1 MNSRRDFLQKV
12 SLGIGVT
19 ALSGLPAA
27 GILAAKPVLDK
38 VLMADKP
45 LRVAIMGLGGYA
57 NIVAKG
63 MQECKLAKITGIIS
77 GTPSKVDIWKQ
88 KYGIPDKNVYNYENI
103 SQLKNN
109 PDIDLV
115 YVITPNSLHHKHVL
129 QIAAAGKH
137 VICEKP
143 VADNAKQA
151 KEMIDACAKAGVK
164 FYIGYRLH
172 FEPHTRELIR
182 MREAGEFGKVMHVNN
197 YAGFKIGDPTQWRL
211 KKSLAGGGAMM
222 DVGVY
227 SLNGARYCT
236 GEEPVWVT
244 AQESKTDPVKFKEVD
259 ETITFQLGFPSGI
272 IANCGCT
279 YNFNHVESLKL
290 MGEKGWAE
298 LNPSFGYGPIRGTTH
313 LGALDQPDVNHQ
325 AYQMDGI
332 AECILNNKPDPNVT
346 GQEGLK
352 DMVVVDAVYESIRKG
367 GAKIFINK

>member
-1 MNSRRDFLQKV
+1 MDSRRDFLQKL
-12 SLGIGVT
+12 SLGMSIT
-19 ALSGLPAA
+19 ALSGLPAVA
-27 GILAAKPVLDK
+27 HDINPGTR
-38 VLMADKP
+38 ADKQ
-45 LRVAIMGLGGYA
+45 LRVALMGLGGYA

-63 MQECKLAKITGIIS
+63 MKDCKIAKLTGIIT
-77 GTPSKVDIWKQ
+77 GTPSKVAVWKE
-88 KYGIPDKNVYNYENI
+88 KYGIEDKNVYNYENMHEI
-103 SQLKNN
+103 KNN

-129 QIAAAGKH
+129 QVAAAGKH

-151 KEMIDACAKAGVK
+151 REMIAACEKAGVK

-172 FEPHTRELIR
+172 FEPHTKELIR

-197 YAGFKIGDPTQWRL
+197 YAGFKIGDPKQWRL
-211 KKSLAGGGAMM
+211 KKALAGGGAMM

-236 GEEPVWVT
+236 GEEPIWVT
-244 AQESKTDPVKFKEVD
+244 AQESKTDPVKFAEVD

-279 YNFNHVESLKL
+279 YNFNRVEGLKL

-298 LNPSFGYGPIRGTTH
+298 MSPAFGYGPIRGNTH
-313 LGALDQPDVNHQ
+313 LGPINQPDVTHQ

-332 AECILNNKPDPNVT
+332 AECILNNKPDPNVS
-346 GQEGLK
+346 GHEGLK
-352 DMVVVDAVYESIRKG
+352 DMIVVDAIYESIRKDG
-367 GAKIFINK
+367 KKIFINKS

>member
-1 MNSRRDFLQKV
+1 MNSRREFLQKV

-19 ALSGLPAA
+19 TLSGLSASMANPFLSQVSQP
-27 GILAAKPVLDK
+27 G
-38 VLMADKP
+38 ADKQ

-63 MQECKLAKITGIIS
+63 MQECKIAKITGVIS
-77 GTPSKVDIWKQ
+77 GTPSKIEIWKQ
-88 KYGIPDKNVYNYENI
+88 KYGIPDKNVYNYETV
-103 SQLKNN
+103 SQLKDN

-151 KEMIDACAKAGVK
+151 REMIAACEKAGVK

-172 FEPHTRELIR
+172 FEPHTKELIR

-211 KKSLAGGGAMM
+211 KKALAGGGAMM

-279 YNFNHVESLKL
+279 YNFNHVEGLKL

-298 LNPSFGYGPIRGTTH
+298 LNPAFGYGPIRGTTH
-313 LGALDQPDVNHQ
+313 LGPLTQPDVNHQ

-332 AECILNNKPDPNVT
+332 ADCILNNKPDPNVT
-346 GQEGLK
+346 GREGLK
-352 DMVVVDAVYESIRKG
+352 DMVVVDAIYESIRKG

>member
-1 MNSRRDFLQKV
+1 MNSRRDFIQKI
-12 SLGIGVT
+12 SLGLGVT
-19 ALSGLPAA
+19 ALSDFTTVASDLTAPF
-27 GILAAKPVLDK
+27 
-38 VLMADKP
+38 ADKP

-63 MQECKLAKITGIIS
+63 MQECKMAKITGVIS
-77 GTPSKVDIWKQ
+77 GTPSKIETWKQ
-88 KYGIPDKNVYNYENI
+88 KYGISDKNTYSYETV

-137 VICEKP
+137 IICEKP

-151 KEMIDACAKAGVK
+151 REMIAACEKAGVR

-172 FEPHTRELIR
+172 FEPHTREVIR
-182 MREAGEFGKVMHVNN
+182 MREAGEFGKIMHVNN
-197 YAGFKIGDPTQWRL
+197 FAGFKIGDPTQWRL
-211 KKSLAGGGAMM
+211 KKSLAGGGALM

-227 SLNGARYCT
+227 SLNAARYCT
-236 GEEPVWVT
+236 GEEPIWVT

-279 YNFNHVESLKL
+279 YNFNHGERLHL

-298 LNPSFGYGPIRGTTH
+298 MNPAFGYGPIRGNTH
-313 LGALDQPDVNHQ
+313 LGPINQPDVNHQ
-325 AYQMDGI
+325 ANQMDGI
-332 AECILNNKPDPNVT
+332 ADCILNNKPDPNVT
-346 GQEGLK
+346 GHEGLK
-352 DMVVVDAVYESIRKG
+352 DMIVLDAVYESIRKG
-367 GAKIFINK
+367 GAKILINK

>member
-12 SLGIGVT
+12 SLGLGVT

-27 GILAAKPVLDK
+27 ASDFAKIP
-38 VLMADKP
+38 MADKP
-45 LRVAIMGLGGYA
+45 LRVAMMGLGGYA

-63 MQECKLAKITGIIS
+63 MQECKLAKITGVIS
-77 GTPSKVDIWKQ
+77 GTPSKVDTWKQ
-88 KYGIPDKNVYNYENI
+88 KYGIPDGNVYNYDTVN
-103 SQLKNN
+103 QLKNN

-115 YVITPNSLHHKHVL
+115 YVTTPNSLHHKHVL

-151 KEMIDACAKAGVK
+151 REMIAACEKAGVR

-172 FEPHTRELIR
+172 FEPHTREVIR
-182 MREAGEFGKVMHVNN
+182 MREAGEFGKIMHVNN
-197 YAGFKIGDPTQWRL
+197 FMGFKIGDPTQWRL
-211 KKSLAGGGAMM
+211 KKELAGGGAMM

-227 SLNGARYCT
+227 ALNGARYST

-244 AQESKTDPVKFKEVD
+244 AQESKTDPVKFKDVD

-279 YNFNHVESLKL
+279 YNFNHGERLHL
-290 MGEKGWAE
+290 MGDKGWAE
-298 LNPSFGYGPIRGTTH
+298 MVPAFGYGPIRGNTH
-313 LGALDQPDVNHQ
+313 LGPINQPDVNHQ

-332 AECILNNKPDPNVT
+332 ADCILNNKPDPNVT
-346 GQEGLK
+346 GHEGLK
-352 DMVVVDAVYESIRKG
+352 DMIVVDAVYESIRKG

>member
-1 MNSRRDFLQKV
+1 MNSRRDFIQKI
-12 SLGIGVT
+12 SLGLGVT
-19 ALSGLPAA
+19 ALSDFTAVA
-27 GILAAKPVLDK
+27 SDLAAPF
-38 VLMADKP
+38 ADKP

-63 MQECKLAKITGIIS
+63 MQECKMAKITGVIS
-77 GTPSKVDIWKQ
+77 GTPSKIETWKQ
-88 KYGIPDKNVYNYENI
+88 KYGIPDKNIYNYETV

-143 VADNAKQA
+143 IADNAKQA
-151 KEMIDACAKAGVK
+151 REMIAACEKAGVR

-172 FEPHTRELIR
+172 FEPHTREVIR
-182 MREAGEFGKVMHVNN
+182 MREAGEFGKIMYVNN
-197 YAGFKIGDPTQWRL
+197 FAGFKIGDPTQWRL
-211 KKSLAGGGAMM
+211 KKSLAGGGALM

-227 SLNGARYCT
+227 SLNAARYCT
-236 GEEPVWVT
+236 GEEPIWVT

-259 ETITFQLGFPSGI
+259 ETITFQLGFLSGI

-279 YNFNHVESLKL
+279 YNFNHGERLHL

-298 LNPSFGYGPIRGTTH
+298 MNPAFGYGPIRGNTH
-313 LGALDQPDVNHQ
+313 LGPINQPDVNHQ
-325 AYQMDGI
+325 AYQLDGI
-332 AECILNNKPDPNVT
+332 ADCILNNKPDPNVT
-346 GQEGLK
+346 GHEGLK
-352 DMVVVDAVYESIRKG
+352 DMIVLDAVYESIRKG